1 MGTAGVAVQRII
13 ADAASVE
20 DRFAFCLPDDHFTRT
35 SIRIG
40 LLAALCNIVLE
51 GGVLHICAVMF
62 WIVTLIPVAFLPVSM
77 YQ

>member
-20 DRFAFCLPDDHFTRT
+20 DRFAFCLPDDHLTRS

-51 GGVLHICAVMF
+51 GGILHIYAVMF
-62 WIVTLIPVAFLPVSM
+62 CIVTQIPVVLLPVSM
-77 YQ
+77 YH